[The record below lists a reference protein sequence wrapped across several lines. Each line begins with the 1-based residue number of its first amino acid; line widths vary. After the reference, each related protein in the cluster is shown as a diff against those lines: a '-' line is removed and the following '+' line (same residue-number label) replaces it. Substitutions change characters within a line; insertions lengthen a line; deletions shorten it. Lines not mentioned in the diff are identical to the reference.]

1 MEMAR
6 RQYAIA
12 GVTLIGGG
20 FVAAMPAWLPVSL
33 MPQVTSPAVQL
44 ASSDAAVDGFLSSVI
59 TEFNDASAGS
69 TQLFDNFALAPFV
82 GAQQGTVDG
91 FGYLQ
96 DLINGTSFD
105 TVLGDIQTQ
114 LTDVLSSFALVGAD
128 ADTISTTTGLTLD
141 GLHSLVFQELPTFL
155 PASDAASLTPVLD
168 FLASPASGLL
178 ISLLGPV
185 ISPEVSLLNSAD
197 AISTALQAGDSST
210 AFQDLLAA
218 PVDAIGSIFN
228 GATVDLDSLV
238 PLVNDSGFL
247 PAGDSISSLSFAF
260 GGLLTGGAVGDTW
273 NVSTGS
279 IDAAGGSIL
288 NSLGMDLNVLLNGT
302 PISLDLAANPVGP
315 IGALEG
321 FDQAVGLLLGDN
333 WTGKGVTPGDPL
345 AGLTFPTIPD
355 ADVTDAAGASTVNL
369 SDLLGDF
376 SGLNDL
382 GANLSAEAAASLSS
396 LTDVPHELVSGLLS
410 LF

>member
-1 MEMAR
+1 MEMAVR
-6 RQYAIA
+6 PYAVA
-12 GVTLIGGG
+12 GMALISGGV
-20 FVAAMPAWLPVSL
+20 VAALPVFL
-33 MPQVTSPAVQL
+33 PAQLTPQVKSSAVQL
-44 ASSDAAVDGFLSSVI
+44 TASDDALDGLLSSIV
-59 TEFNDASAGS
+59 TQFNDASADS

-82 GAQQGTVDG
+82 GAQQATVDG

-128 ADTISTTTGLTLD
+128 ADTISTTTGLTMD

-155 PASDAASLTPVLD
+155 PASDATSLTPVLD

-178 ISLLGPV
+178 MAALGPA

-197 AISTALQAGDSST
+197 AISAAIQAGDTST
-210 AFQDLLAA
+210 ALQDLLAA
-218 PVDAIGSIFN
+218 PVNAIGSVLT
-228 GATVDLDSLV
+228 GATLDLDALV
-238 PLVNDSGFL
+238 PAVNDSGFL
-247 PAGDSISSLSFAF
+247 PAGDSISSLSLAF

-279 IDAAGGSIL
+279 IDAAGGSIF

-355 ADVTDAAGASTVNL
+355 TDVTEPAASSLNL

-382 GANLSAEAAASLSS
+382 GTNLSADAAASLSS
-396 LTDVPHELVSGLLS
+396 LTDLPHELVNGLLS

>member
-1 MEMAR
+1 MELTLR
-6 RQYAIA
+6 PYALA
-12 GVTLIGGG
+12 GVAVIGGTA
-20 FVAAMPAWLPVSL
+20 VAAVPMSQPNWTLPQ
-33 MPQVTSPAVQL
+33 MR
-44 ASSDAAVDGFLSSVI
+44 SDAVALTATDDLLTSIV
-59 TEFNDASAGS
+59 TELNDASANS

-114 LTDVLSSFALVGAD
+114 LTDVLSSFALIGASS
-128 ADTISTTTGLTLD
+128 DTISTTKGLTLD
-141 GLHSLVFQELPTFL
+141 GLHGVVFQELPTFL

-168 FLASPASGLL
+168 FLASPASGILL
-178 ISLLGPV
+178 GALGPV
-185 ISPEVSLLNSAD
+185 VSPVVSLFDSAE
-197 AISTALQAGDSST
+197 AIAAAAQAGDSAT

-228 GATVDLDSLV
+228 GATLNLDALV
-238 PLVNDSGFL
+238 PAINDAGLL
-247 PAGDSISSLSFAF
+247 PSGDSVSSLSFAF
-260 GGLLTGGAVGDTW
+260 GGLLSAGSVGDSW
-273 NVSTGS
+273 KVATGT
-279 IDAAGGSIL
+279 IHAAGGSL
-288 NSLGMDLNVLLNGT
+288 FNSVGMGLDVQLNGV
-302 PISLDLAANPVGP
+302 PISLDLSANPVGP

-321 FDQAVGLLLGDN
+321 FDQAVGLLLGDG
-333 WTGKGVTPGDPL
+333 WSGKGVTPGAPL

-355 ADVTDAAGASTVNL
+355 TTATGAASSLNL
-369 SDLLGDF
+369 SDLFGEF

-382 GANLSAEAAASLSS
+382 GTNLSADTTASLSS
-396 LTDVPHELVSGLLS
+396 LTDLPHELVNGLLS